1 MRFLV
6 ATLSCALVLLI
17 PIGIPR
23 EKVPWQAEFDQK
35 YATGSLAIL
44 NDGIY
49 KIGPVS
55 RTVTWFIGLLSQNTA
70 KVSVKY
76 MFVRCAGLDK
86 VRFLSPKELVDLILM
101 ERARFFK
108 VGDRDYEKHEKLYKE
123 QCWSLLAQADR
134 WHRYVASI
142 KHLLP

>member
-1 MRFLV
+1 
-6 ATLSCALVLLI
+6 
-17 PIGIPR
+17 
-23 EKVPWQAEFDQK
+23 
-35 YATGSLAIL
+35 L

-101 ERARFFK
+101 ERARK
-108 VGDRDYEKHEKLYKE
+108 ALQRAVLESAGASR
-123 QCWSLLAQADR
+123 QMASLRRFDQALAS
-134 WHRYVASI
+134 VT
-142 KHLLP
+142 